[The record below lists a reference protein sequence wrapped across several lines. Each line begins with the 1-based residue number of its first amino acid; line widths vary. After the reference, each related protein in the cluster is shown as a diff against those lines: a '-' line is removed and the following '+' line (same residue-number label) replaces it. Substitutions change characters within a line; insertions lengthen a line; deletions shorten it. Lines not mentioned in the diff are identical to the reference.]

1 MEAILFTVFSVV
13 AVGGGVMT
21 ITRRNP
27 LASALSLAVSFMAV
41 AGLYTLLHSPFLAVM
56 QVIVYAGAIMVLII
70 FVIMLLNL
78 PDEAYA
84 SEELSRPRVGIGLL
98 IGGALFAVLYRGI
111 DSLETE
117 MFEEAPAS
125 FGTVEAVGETLF
137 TRYLY
142 PFELVSILLLV
153 AIVGAVVLAKRRLD

>member
-1 MEAILFTVFSVV
+1 METILFVVFSVV

-27 LASALSLAVSFMAV
+27 LASALSLAVSFIAV
-41 AGLYTLLHSPFLAVM
+41 AGLYALLHSPFLAVM
-56 QVIVYAGAIMVLII
+56 QVLVYAGAIMVLVI

-78 PDEAYA
+78 SDEPHA
-84 SEELSRPRVGIGLL
+84 SEELSRPRVGIGIL
-98 IGGALFAVLYRGI
+98 IGAALFAALYRGI

-117 MFEEAPAS
+117 LFAEVPAS
-125 FGTVEAVGETLF
+125 FGTVGAVGETLF

-142 PFELVSILLLV
+142 PFEIVSILLLV